1 MNKTYYANSD
11 TGDALAHV
19 KYVAKIDI
27 SPTKKRYFYSAQ
39 EYSNYLKGKG
49 KNAVDSA
56 KETLKGENYKK
67 ANDLRRAANVEKR
80 VGDRIYNDAAGMEIQ
95 NFVRKSQTSGDTLK
109 KFNEAG
115 DHYNKSKAMNN
126 SARKLEGTASYKVGK
141 FKNDVSEAKKKI
153 TGRNVPEDKP
163 VKSPYNFDKPFEE
176 RKSEW
181 VKELD
186 YHNLTRNEQED
197 RKNAIRKRQ
206 ADHIRSQIDVSKY
219 DHNDGRYNIVDKARE
234 QVTGKLD
241 ADHVKKYKQ
250 EDVERYVKNISRA
263 NNKYGEELEA
273 EGMAKYATK
282 KLEDMNDNLLRNRI
296 VKGKPVN
303 LPDTF
308 AYGKHDKLIRVP
320 EHSEYRDGSIRFKDP
335 IEKGSDKFK
344 ELQEAG
350 YYYDSNTGD
359 WFKPKR
365 RR

>member
-27 SPTKKRYFYSAQ
+27 SPTRKRYFYSAQ

-49 KNAVDSA
+49 KNAIDSA

-67 ANDLRRAANVEKR
+67 ANDLRRAANVEN
-80 VGDRIYNDAAGMEIQ
+80 RISDKLYNDGAEIATGKMPG
-95 NFVRKSQTSGDTLK
+95 NAMK

-115 DHYNKSKAMNN
+115 NHYNKSEAMNK
-126 SARKLEGTASYKVGK
+126 SARKLEDTTSYKVGK

-153 TGRNVPEDKP
+153 TGRDIPADKS
-163 VKSPYNFDKPFEE
+163 VKSPYDFNKPFEE

-181 VKELD
+181 VKEPD
-186 YHNLTRNEQED
+186 YEDLTKNNRKD
-197 RKNAIRKRQ
+197 RINAIRKRQ

-250 EDVERYVKNISRA
+250 EDVDRLVKNYAVA
-263 NNKYGEELEA
+263 NNKFGEELEA
-273 EGMAKYATK
+273 QVLERTAKKELRNT
-282 KLEDMNDNLLRNRI
+282 NDNLLRNRI
-296 VKGKPVN
+296 VKGKPVYSPATFTLGN
-303 LPDTF
+303 NGKTVHLPE
-308 AYGKHDKLIRVP
+308 Y
-320 EHSEYRDGSIRFKDP
+320 SEYRDGTIRFKEP